1 MGHRLPA
8 GGLVPLSYQYH
19 LLMDED
25 RCHRF
30 QRAIEKQVPQG
41 GVVLEAGAGTGI
53 LSYFAAQKA
62 RKVYTVE
69 RDPAVAAA
77 CRQFIKTNGLES
89 RVEVVHGSASE
100 FVPPEPVDAVICEML
115 HVALINEQQVPVMNA
130 IRRNLTRAFPDHP
143 YVTVPG
149 TTMNYVQLINEN
161 QNFYGYQTQLVR
173 YAHPALVDPRA
184 IPMSPLVPYW
194 ETDFAG
200 LVNPHVNETVNAE
213 ITEDGVVNGVRF
225 LTQAA
230 LYLDEQS
237 MDPASLIDWFL
248 MWLVLP
254 IEETRVKAGE
264 ILRVN
269 LQYTPGCSLEELRI
283 TTAPASRPQLEAVVA
298 A

>member
-1 MGHRLPA
+1 
-8 GGLVPLSYQYH
+8 
-19 LLMDED
+19 
-25 RCHRF
+25 
-30 QRAIEKQVPQG
+30 
-41 GVVLEAGAGTGI
+41 
-53 LSYFAAQKA
+53 
-62 RKVYTVE
+62 VE